1 MKGAAR
7 MTEPLDPNPFERA
20 RESFVAG
27 IEAFESGRLAE
38 AEALF
43 LASLEALPGRPSTL
57 VNLAATRLNLGR
69 PAEAVEPL
77 RTALAAQP
85 GDAQGWHHLGVAL
98 LTLKQHAQ
106 ALEALD
112 QALARGVQQPAAH
125 YRRGLALVALERPI
139 EAAQAWE
146 QALALDDCF
155 VSAWADLGSLMRDL
169 GRPDR
174 ALNCLER
181 ALALGADD
189 PLIPFQLAGLQ
200 GAART
205 PEAPPPAYVEQL
217 FDSYA
222 DGFDEHLVQ
231 RLGYRTPQLLAE
243 GLATTGAAAFANA
256 LDLGCGTGLCAEPL
270 APWTGQLDGVDLSA
284 AMLDKA
290 RALGRYGQLSHGDVV
305 EHLQS
310 TDRRYALIVAAD
322 VFVYLGALEPVFEGV
337 KRVLQPGGVFCFSV
351 EAWDGASDPDSGVAS
366 APAGSPGYVLRPTL
380 RYAHSEAYV
389 RSLAS
394 SAGLEVCATRR
405 HALRQDHG
413 ATIMGLC
420 AWLRLPKR
428 A

>member
-7 MTEPLDPNPFERA
+7 MTEPLHPDPFERA
-20 RESFVAG
+20 RENFVAG

-43 LASLEALPGRPSTL
+43 LASLEALPGRPSAL

-98 LTLKQHAQ
+98 LTLQQHAQ

-112 QALARGVQQPAAH
+112 QALARGVQQPATH
-125 YRRGLALVALERPI
+125 YRRGIALVALERPI

-174 ALNCLER
+174 ALQCLER

-189 PLIPFQLAGLQ
+189 PLIPFQLAGLKKTEH
-200 GAART
+200 T

-231 RLGYRTPQLLAE
+231 RLGYCAPQVLAD
-243 GLATTGAAAFANA
+243 GLRRLAPGRFRHA
-256 LDLGCGTGLCAEPL
+256 LDLGCGTGLCAQAL
-270 APWTGQLDGVDLSA
+270 APLTERLDGVDLSA
-284 AMLDKA
+284 GMLEKA
-290 RALGRYGQLSHGDVV
+290 RVLGRYTHLAQADVV
-305 EHLQS
+305 AHLQEG
-310 TDRRYALIVAAD
+310 TPHRYDLIVAAD
-322 VFVYLGALEPVFEGV
+322 VFIYVGALEGALAGIA
-337 KRVLQPGGVFCFSV
+337 RALTSGGVCCFSL
-351 EAWDGASDPDSGVAS
+351 EACGEQDD
-366 APAGSPGYVLRPTL
+366 YVLRQSL
-380 RYAHSEAYV
+380 RYAHSGRYVQRLGEANGLHL
-389 RSLAS
+389 LALEPHPLRRDEREAVQGLYAWMRKPA
-394 SAGLEVCATRR
+394 AGDDQNVP
-405 HALRQDHG
+405 G
-413 ATIMGLC
+413 
-420 AWLRLPKR
+420 
-428 A
+428 